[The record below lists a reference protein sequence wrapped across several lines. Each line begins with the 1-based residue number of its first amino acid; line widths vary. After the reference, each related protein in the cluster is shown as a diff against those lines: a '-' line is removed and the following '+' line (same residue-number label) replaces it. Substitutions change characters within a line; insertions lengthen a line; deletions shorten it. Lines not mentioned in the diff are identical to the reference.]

1 MSQQPL
7 RTMTGAARL
16 GLDSAGWVVSQPL
29 TLRIAFAI
37 CVLLFLATAPGC
49 DPGATIKYV
58 NETDKTVIV
67 YTADDRDLSDYD
79 VIVEAYSTV
88 RAGTIITEF
97 KDVVVLRDK
106 DGNLLLRKEITWD
119 ELKAQDFRFV
129 ITEDMLSPTPTES
142 R

>member
-58 NETDKTVIV
+58 N
-67 YTADDRDLSDYD
+67 D